1 MEYIVFK
8 LDVENYAVSLEK
20 IKEILVY
27 SQVIIT
33 ELFDD
38 APWIKGMMNLRGEV
52 IPIVDLRVRFQIE
65 NSDYTEDTV
74 IIVVKTDEDK
84 LIGIIVDS
92 IKSIMELKQQTVVP
106 APEMGVSINPKYI
119 DGLIKV
125 DDAQMAIL
133 LNIDNVLKIKELAK
147 EI

>member
-8 LDVENYAVSLEK
+8 LKEENYAVPLDK

-52 IPIVDLRVRFQIE
+52 IPIVDLRVRFDIE
-65 NSDYTEDTV
+65 NSNYTDDTV
-74 IIVVKTDEDK
+74 IIVIKTTEDK
-84 LIGIIVDS
+84 LIGVIVDS

-106 APEMGVSINPKYI
+106 APDMGVSIDPKYI
-119 DGLIKV
+119 EGLIKV
-125 DDAQMAIL
+125 SDKQMAIL
-133 LNIDNVLKIKELAK
+133 LNIDIVLKIEELVK